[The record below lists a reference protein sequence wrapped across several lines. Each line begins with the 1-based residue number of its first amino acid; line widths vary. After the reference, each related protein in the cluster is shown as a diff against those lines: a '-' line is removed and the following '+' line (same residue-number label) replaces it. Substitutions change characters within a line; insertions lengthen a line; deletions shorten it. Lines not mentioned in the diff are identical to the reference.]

1 MDRRP
6 SGVAT
11 SVVNMRIITFGRT
24 VVVPL
29 SLVVLALAG
38 FSAPPLAIRSMLVL
52 VAVGA
57 LGLVVLALTRSWHR
71 SGRVRPLA
79 RTDDRV
85 QSAKDDA
92 SDLARM
98 GSDAG

>member
-1 MDRRP
+1 
-6 SGVAT
+6 
-11 SVVNMRIITFGRT
+11 MRIITITRS

-29 SLVVLALAG
+29 SVVVLALAG
-38 FSAPPLAIRSMLVL
+38 LSAPPAVPRSMIVL

-57 LGLVVLALTRSWHR
+57 LGLVVLALTRWRHR
-71 SGRVRPLA
+71 SRRVHALA
-79 RTDDRV
+79 RMDDVLRI
-85 QSAKDDA
+85 AKDDA

>member
-1 MDRRP
+1 MDRRLP
-6 SGVAT
+6 GVAT
-11 SVVNMRIITFGRT
+11 SVVNMKIISFDRT

-38 FSAPPLAIRSMLVL
+38 FSAPVALRSVLVL

-57 LGLVVLALTRSWHR
+57 LGLVGLALTRSWHR
-71 SGRVRPLA
+71 SRRVRPLPQM
-79 RTDDRV
+79 DDVV
-85 QSAKDDA
+85 QIAKDDA

>member
-6 SGVAT
+6 PGIAT
-11 SVVNMRIITFGRT
+11 SVVNMRLITFGRS

-38 FSAPPLAIRSMLVL
+38 FSAPPVALRSMLVL
-52 VAVGA
+52 LAVAA
-57 LGLVVLALTRSWHR
+57 LGFVGLALTRSWHR
-71 SGRVRPLA
+71 SRRVRPLA
-79 RTDDRV
+79 QTEDAVRI
-85 QSAKDDA
+85 AKDDA